1 MKTLLQRVTEA
12 RVEVEDEVVSS
23 IGPGLLVL
31 VGVQRGDDEVVVDR
45 MAGKIRSLRV
55 FEDEAGK
62 MNDPVGER
70 EILCVSQFTLCAETR
85 KGTRPGF
92 ADAAEPRLAE
102 DLYERL
108 CEALEASMG
117 VFGATMQ
124 VHLVNDGPVT
134 ISLEIEAS
142 DPR

>member
-1 MKTLLQRVTEA
+1 MDGATIA
-12 RVEVEDEVVSS
+12 
-23 IGPGLLVL
+23 I
-31 VGVQRGDDEVVVDR
+31 VGGAGTGATVRGADG
-45 MAGKIRSLRV
+45 MAEKIRSLRV
-55 FEDEAGK
+55 FEDQAGK

-70 EILCVSQFTLCAETR
+70 EILCVSQFTLCADTR
-85 KGTRPGF
+85 KGNRPGF

-102 DLYERL
+102 DLYVRL

-117 VFGATMQ
+117 LFGATMQ

-134 ISLEIEAS
+134 IPLEIAVS